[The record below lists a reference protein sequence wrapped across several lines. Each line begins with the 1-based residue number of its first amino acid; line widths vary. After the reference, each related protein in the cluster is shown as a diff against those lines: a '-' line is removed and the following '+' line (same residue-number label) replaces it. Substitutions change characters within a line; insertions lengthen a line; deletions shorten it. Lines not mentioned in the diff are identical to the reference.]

1 MSQATVSQ
9 SNSVTPLERQASTPA
24 QAESDTQH
32 TPRSVR
38 SDRGS
43 PGRGGRAV
51 DGLQPFA
58 ENSAL
63 CVFILKPKANLKT
76 DEPQDHVVF
85 SFKKDM
91 RAYVQAAA
99 LQAIWF
105 CVRRPGAY

>member
-1 MSQATVSQ
+1 M
-9 SNSVTPLERQASTPA
+9 
-24 QAESDTQH
+24 
-32 TPRSVR
+32 
-38 SDRGS
+38 
-43 PGRGGRAV
+43 

-85 SFKKDM
+85 NFKKDM